1 MCKIA
6 ICEDD
11 LKTAGYIEQTL
22 LDYAKNKMF
31 KADIN
36 VYYSAEEL
44 YADILGGIRYDMLFL
59 DIELRDVNGIHLGYL
74 IRNKVKDRSAM
85 IAFISVHSEMIQDIF
100 AAEPQHFIQK
110 PTTRSDIENVF
121 QKMINKYNSSREDFF
136 TYKFGRDVYRIYRR
150 DIIYFYFKDR
160 AVYIKTKDREDYFY
174 GTLISVIDQMK
185 GSNFFQVNR
194 NYVVNLNFVSRL
206 SKNEILLFTNETIAL
221 SSGKYQELEKE
232 FGGIM
237 RLL

>member
-85 IAFISVHSEMIQDIF
+85 IAFISVHSDGGFPEL
-100 AAEPQHFIQK
+100 H
-110 PTTRSDIENVF
+110 SDP
-121 QKMINKYNSSREDFF
+121 
-136 TYKFGRDVYRIYRR
+136 
-150 DIIYFYFKDR
+150 
-160 AVYIKTKDREDYFY
+160 
-174 GTLISVIDQMK
+174 
-185 GSNFFQVNR
+185 
-194 NYVVNLNFVSRL
+194 
-206 SKNEILLFTNETIAL
+206 
-221 SSGKYQELEKE
+221 
-232 FGGIM
+232 
-237 RLL
+237 